1 MPRVKPISRSKLS
14 NKAPLAFN
22 LGYYSEEFE
31 EGLDEFD
38 FSSDFESDFDEHD
51 YYKAGSDWKEYSK
64 SDEYKSKDAR
74 KKLKS
79 KHRRGLAE
87 LDFY

>member
-14 NKAPLAFN
+14 NRVPSKFSSE
-22 LGYYSEEFE
+22 YYSEIFDEDF
-31 EGLDEFD
+31 DEFD

-51 YYKAGSDWKEYSK
+51 FYKAGSDWKEYSK